1 MSARD
6 LAAFFSAHRNSAAG
20 LVLASVYE
28 TLGAT
33 YSKTGAR
40 MLITGD
46 GQFQGMLSGGCLEG
60 DLAERAAQVAA
71 SGQAQQVTY
80 DLRNDDEDLWGLGV
94 GCEGLM
100 RILLQPLRA
109 DNDFQP
115 FTDML
120 TILEGEHTGIAL
132 TVIESSDPEVPAG
145 ATLTGTG
152 VPLNASDLPTIA
164 AAALAPT
171 AIDALAAG
179 RSGLQSMVLGEHTL
193 TVLAAVLKPPPT
205 ILILGAGLDAQP
217 VVRMCVDLGWR
228 VIVRD
233 HRPAYLDK
241 GNFTGA
247 ESVLCM
253 PAASLAE
260 SLSLNR
266 FDAAVVMSHHLVTD
280 RAYLEQLAGSKIPY
294 IALLG
299 PRTRKDRLMR
309 DLGEQSVRLLH
320 RVHGPAGLDIGGRGP
335 GSIALSILAE
345 MHQVLMRLREEE

>member
-1 MSARD
+1 M
-6 LAAFFSAHRNSAAG
+6 
-20 LVLASVYE
+20 ASVYE

-100 RILLQPLRA
+100 RILLQPLVA
-109 DNDFQP
+109 DNSFQP
-115 FTDML
+115 FTDIL
-120 TILEGEHTGIAL
+120 AILEGERTGIAL
-132 TVIESSDPEVPAG
+132 TVIESSDPDVAVG

-152 VPLNASDLPTIA
+152 VPLNASNLSPNA
-164 AAALAPT
+164 AAALAPAAT
-171 AIDALAAG
+171 DALAAG
-179 RSGLQSMVLGEHTL
+179 RSVSESIVLGEHTL

-217 VVRMCVDLGWR
+217 VVRLCVDLGWR
-228 VIVRD
+228 VVVQD
-233 HRPAYLDK
+233 HRPAYIDK

-253 PAASLAE
+253 PAASLAD
-260 SLSLNR
+260 SLSLDR

-280 RAYLEQLAGSKIPY
+280 RSYLEQLADSSMPY

-299 PRTRKDRLMR
+299 PRTRRDRLMR
-309 DLGEQSVRLLH
+309 DLGEQSAHLLH